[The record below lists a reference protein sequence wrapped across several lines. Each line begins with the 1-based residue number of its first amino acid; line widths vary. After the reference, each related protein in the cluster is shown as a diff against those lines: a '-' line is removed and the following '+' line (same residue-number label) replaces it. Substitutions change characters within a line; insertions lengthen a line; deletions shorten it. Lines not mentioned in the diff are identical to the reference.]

1 MKNSK
6 SYPFT
11 ASFIAMAVG
20 ILLLCPLRIYQYF
33 KILEPQTGF
42 YSKVDFSVYAMYAI
56 MLFVAIFSVAV
67 AFANKKNLEIR
78 KISLSPVAGGFAF
91 LLAAFGFVT
100 DAVKCFTS
108 FLSLGQ
114 DYTYKFDQTK
124 LQYISQQGGLIV
136 LFEGLFALLATIYF
150 VVMAIGY
157 FSKKNV
163 GYKLRTFALALPL
176 WTVARILMKFKTTI
190 SFINVS
196 DLFISLFAI
205 GFTMLYLLYF
215 AQTASEVDDGE
226 SYFKMFAYGIPA
238 VVFSLACFI
247 PRVVLLVVGR
257 SDLLCTGYG
266 VELCD
271 VLIPVMII
279 ATLVGRSYDRSKE
292 NKA

>member
-20 ILLLCPLRIYQYF
+20 ILALCPLRIYQYF
-33 KILEPQTGF
+33 TILEPQTGF
-42 YSKVDFSVYAMYAI
+42 YSKVDFSVYLMYAI
-56 MLFVAIFSVAV
+56 MLFVAAFSVAV
-67 AFANKKNLEIR
+67 AYSNKKNLEIR
-78 KISLSPVAGGFAF
+78 KISLSPVAGGLAF

-108 FLSLGQ
+108 FLSMGQ
-114 DYTYKFDQTK
+114 DYVYKFDQTK
-124 LQYISQQGGLIV
+124 LQYISQQGGVIV
-136 LFEGLFALLATIYF
+136 LLEAVFALVSAIYF

-238 VVFSLACFI
+238 VVFSLACFV
-247 PRVVLLVVGR
+247 PRVVLLVIGR